1 MNIMETNKDITNVDL
16 IMDQLYG
23 KEGSPEREIFKKEA
37 YNYCMGQLIHE
48 VRKEEKVTQLELA
61 KRIGVNKSYISRIE
75 KGLIEPGVGTFYRI
89 INALGLKIEIS
100 KQLA

>member
-1 MNIMETNKDITNVDL
+1 METNKDIIDVDL

-23 KEGSPEREIFKKEA
+23 KEGSPEREDFKKEA

-48 VRKEEKVTQLELA
+48 ARKEEKVTQLELA
-61 KRIGVNKSYISRIE
+61 KRIGVDKSYISRIE

-89 INALGLKIEIS
+89 MNALGLKIEIS

>member
-1 MNIMETNKDITNVDL
+1 METNKNIIDVDS
-16 IMDQLYG
+16 IMDDLYG
-23 KEGSPEREIFKKEA
+23 KEGTPEREIFRKEA
-37 YNYCMGQLIHE
+37 YNYYMGQLIHD
-48 VRKEEKVTQLELA
+48 VRKEEKVTQSELA

-75 KGLIEPGVGTFYRI
+75 KGMIEPGVGTFYRI

>member
-1 MNIMETNKDITNVDL
+1 METNRDIINVDL

-23 KEGSPEREIFKKEA
+23 KEGSPERENFKKEA
-37 YNYCMGQLIHE
+37 YNYCTGQLIHE
-48 VRKEEKVTQLELA
+48 ARKEEKVTQLELA
-61 KRIGVNKSYISRIE
+61 KRIGVDKSYISRIE

>member
-1 MNIMETNKDITNVDL
+1 METNKDITNVDL

-23 KEGSPEREIFKKEA
+23 KEGSPEREIFRKEA

-89 INALGLKIEIS
+89 IYALGLKIEIS